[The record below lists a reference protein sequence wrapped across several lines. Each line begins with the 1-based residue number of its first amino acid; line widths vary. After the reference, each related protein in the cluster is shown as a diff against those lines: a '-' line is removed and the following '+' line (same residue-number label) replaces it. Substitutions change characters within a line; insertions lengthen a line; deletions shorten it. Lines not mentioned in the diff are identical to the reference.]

1 MLAFAQQQVTTCRQ
15 SITQAQGYVWPVK
28 NSGSSYSS
36 ECSDEFACAHVCV
49 VFRFHLGRPYCLRL
63 CFASP
68 VKTRLKS
75 RFGVKTSMS
84 GKLGTA
90 LSNFGTRPCSASIKH
105 KSSMPKAL
113 FCDVGLFGHFDLR
126 YDNQNYILS
135 LLGGTFCLLM

>member
-1 MLAFAQQQVTTCRQ
+1 MSTSIGIKNFPFSCACAYACICTAASDDMPTKHNTSTRIFTTR
-15 SITQAQGYVWPVK
+15 GHVWPVK

-90 LSNFGTRPCSASIKH
+90 LSNFGTRPCSASVQTQVEH
-105 KSSMPKAL
+105 AKSS
-113 FCDVGLFGHFDLR
+113 
-126 YDNQNYILS
+126 
-135 LLGGTFCLLM
+135 LL